1 MRLYFAPQT
10 RAIRP
15 LIMFEE
21 LKVPYEIVPIDFKG
35 GEHKSAE
42 YKNIHP
48 HGQLPALQD
57 GTLTMFESVAIC
69 AYLANK
75 FPDKRMAPAL
85 GTVERGMYYQWMFY
99 SMAALEGFALDRERM
114 KERFLVLD
122 RALSGREFIVG
133 NKITAADVMIGSGV
147 IWLDARHHLLDDFP
161 SLDAYAKRLI
171 ARPSFQRAF
180 TPPSEN
186 AR

>member
-1 MRLYFAPQT
+1 ML
-10 RAIRP
+10 
-15 LIMFEE
+15 
-21 LKVPYEIVPIDFKG
+21 IDFKG
-35 GEHKSAE
+35 GEHKTAE
-42 YKNIHP
+42 YRKIHP
-48 HGQLPALQD
+48 HGLLPALQD
-57 GTLTMFESVAIC
+57 GTLTMFESAAIC
-69 AYLANK
+69 AYLADK

-85 GTVERGMYYQWMFY
+85 GTVERGMYYQWLFY